1 MLKLVMT
8 LNYDP
13 TTSEASVAELLKNS
27 NVPSPL
33 PLHTE
38 SLKITSAVALTEEE
52 AQQIVELMMKRLNK
66 PLGDVQ
72 LIVDESLL
80 TGVSIQTDSFYFE
93 ISGRKTLRELK
104 KALKG
109 NN

>member
-13 TTSEASVAELLKNS
+13 TTSKASVAELLKNS

-38 SLKITSAVALTEEE
+38 SLKITSAVPLTEKE
-52 AQQIVELMMKRLNK
+52 AQQIVELMMKKLTQ
-66 PLGDVQ
+66 PLADVQ
-72 LIVDESLL
+72 LIVDASLL

-104 KALKG
+104 KSLKG